1 MEEGDGSDE
10 WTDSPNVCS
19 LGRFQVSPTVES
31 GKVVLFSIPM
41 HNGYAPV
48 LDGGI
53 SAKGFIDYL
62 LNEEFAE

>member
-1 MEEGDGSDE
+1 
-10 WTDSPNVCS
+10 
-19 LGRFQVSPTVES
+19 
-31 GKVVLFSIPM
+31 M